1 MTHEIGKEIEI
12 HCVSVEAVD
21 PSSHTGFEIVETE
34 EVVDAE
40 FYDPLIDQAS
50 GLLEEVGE
58 DLETALNFI
67 RQYQRA
73 MHMLQAPDPNG
84 HPVQLLLQKYNM
96 NHKKPGSIAQE
107 KIKELKAGK

>member
-1 MTHEIGKEIEI
+1 MTERIIGKEIEI
-12 HCVSVEAVD
+12 RYVNID
-21 PSSHTGFEIVETE
+21 PHSDAGFEVDVVEE
-34 EVVDAE
+34 IVDAE
-40 FYDPLIDQAS
+40 FVDPVIDQAA
-50 GLLEEVGE
+50 GILEEVGQ
-58 DLETALNFI
+58 DLEAALNFI

>member
-1 MTHEIGKEIEI
+1 MNQEIEPI
-12 HCVSVEAVD
+12 
-21 PSSHTGFEIVETE
+21 I

-40 FYDPLIDQAS
+40 FYDPVVDKAS
-50 GLLEEVGE
+50 ELFEEVGE
-58 DLETALNFI
+58 DLEAALNFI

-73 MHMLQAPDPNG
+73 MHMLQIPDPNG
-84 HPVQLLLQKYNM
+84 HPVQFLLQKYNM